1 MLQQQ
6 NDIIRQLEKF
16 ILPLQGYKAQ
26 AGNAL
31 RIGLGEVEEAFPNGI
46 FPSGAIHEC
55 INESP
60 SDAAAASGFMAGII
74 AKLAKQNSACVWIST
89 ARKIY
94 PPALQPFGIMP
105 HRVIFCDVQT
115 NKDALWLMEEAL
127 KCEGLAAVIGEI
139 PVIDFKSSRRL
150 QLAVEKSRVTGF
162 ILRNNPKQLN
172 TISAVARWKISPL
185 PSLHDAPG
193 VGFARWRVELLK
205 VRNGRPGAWDIE
217 WNGGLFHII
226 QPQKQTIWL
235 NALSQYG
242 SAI

>member
-6 NDIIRQLEKF
+6 TNIIRQLEES
-16 ILPLQGYKAQ
+16 ILTLQGYKAP
-26 AGNAL
+26 AGNTIPL
-31 RIGLGEVEEAFPNGI
+31 GLGAVEAAFPNGV
-46 FPSGAIHEC
+46 FPVGGIHEC
-55 INESP
+55 INQSP
-60 SDAAAASGFMAGII
+60 GGSAAASGFMAGII
-74 AKLAKQNSACVWIST
+74 AKLAKQNSACVWVST
-89 ARKIY
+89 ARNIY
-94 PPALQPFGIMP
+94 PPALQLFGMAP
-105 HRVIFCDVQT
+105 HRVIFCDVHT

-139 PVIDFKSSRRL
+139 PVLDFKSSRRL

-162 ILRNNPKQLN
+162 IMRNSTTHLN
-172 TISAVARWKISPL
+172 TISALARWKITPL
-185 PSLHDAPG
+185 PSQHDAPG

-217 WNGGLFHII
+217 WKSGMFNII
-226 QPQKQTIWL
+226 QPPKQTIWL